1 MTIQV
6 PMPKTN
12 SENGNHILVD
22 VTIHVNGNLNV
33 VESHEITEKI
43 EERMMAE
50 HKITHV
56 HIEPLERE

>member
-1 MTIQV
+1 
-6 PMPKTN
+6 MPKTN